1 MTETEN
7 QTMKSDSRQ
16 YVIYNALKMTD
27 AYHIDEENIALKE
40 SIKKLVKKMYDL
52 YEK

>member
-1 MTETEN
+1 MTETGN

-40 SIKKLVKKMYDL
+40 SIRMFVKKMYDL